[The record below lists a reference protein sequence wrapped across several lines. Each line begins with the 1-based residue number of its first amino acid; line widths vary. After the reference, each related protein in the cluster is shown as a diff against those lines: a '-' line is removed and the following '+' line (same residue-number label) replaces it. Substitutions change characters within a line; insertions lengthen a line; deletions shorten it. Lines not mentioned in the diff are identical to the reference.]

1 MQAEVLCQLASS
13 LFFLGAKIVQTGGR
27 IKRTCLFFYAGMQF
41 TFAFGAK
48 IKKIV
53 GWEKEKEIKNFSGM
67 GEVRPAG

>member
-1 MQAEVLCQLASS
+1 MQPVFA
-13 LFFLGAKIVQTGGR
+13 FPAKIVQTGGR

-53 GWEKEKEIKNFSGM
+53 GWEKEKEIKNFSEIGKSA
-67 GEVRPAG
+67 PPDD